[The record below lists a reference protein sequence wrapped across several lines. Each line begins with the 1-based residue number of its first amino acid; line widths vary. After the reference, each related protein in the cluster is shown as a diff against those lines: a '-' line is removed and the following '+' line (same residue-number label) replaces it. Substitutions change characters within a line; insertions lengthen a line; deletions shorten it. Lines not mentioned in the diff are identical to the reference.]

1 MINEKMPKTL
11 QSFESIFSSPSCHD
25 DGPARSGQRG
35 PPPRPTRHV
44 AAAGQLQRRERE
56 DRSGSARPGGLG
68 PQCLPD
74 TRTRR
79 RRPPYRPLPRCLAI
93 VLCTDRRGAAVLCDQ
108 VSIIHAC
115 MHPGHVRSP
124 NTIVRLIRHRRQ
136 QACYYALPAPCTQ
149 HTRRDSG
156 FITACWR
163 ALQLA
168 SDSQPVHIR
177 TPMASIEHVAKQILP
192 LLTSLHTRLLRGTKR
207 LPKTIHTF
215 TSIHH

>member
-1 MINEKMPKTL
+1 MVPCA
-11 QSFESIFSSPSCHD
+11 Q
-25 DGPARSGQRG
+25 PAGRALEQRKDAENTSELRKHLFVSLL
-35 PPPRPTRHV
+35 PRRRPGAEWSTGATTPADTARRGRT
-44 AAAGQLQRRERE
+44 GQLQRRERE

-192 LLTSLHTRLLRGTKR
+192 LLTSHTLAY
-207 LPKTIHTF
+207 
-215 TSIHH
+215 